1 MESKNYGNFLADK
14 FIVVN
19 KHKYFRKTYL
29 FFLQVFM
36 FFLLCGVLVE
46 GTAWGYCFYKYSLP
60 QASQIET
67 QYKKS
72 RAINQ
77 KIQEAGADLRQAEEE
92 NLKVLSFL
100 TLVAKSKPAALSLRS
115 LNMTKDNIQILGEG
129 SVIPGSVGNF
139 LAMYQPVRIFVMQAG
154 AFFVL
159 ACLIAFMNRVKRNMA
174 AKGKDTSKFGVGGCC
189 TVNTA
194 GAPVKINA
202 EKKEED
208 K

>member
-115 LNMTKDNIQILGEG
+115 LNMTKDNIQILGE
-129 SVIPGSVGNF
+129 STDVKQVASFSDQLKTDNF
-139 LAMYQPVRIFVMQAG
+139 GPSRIERLSEKDNKIFFTLVLTAKQKAKAATQAPE
-154 AFFVL
+154 
-159 ACLIAFMNRVKRNMA
+159 
-174 AKGKDTSKFGVGGCC
+174 GG
-189 TVNTA
+189 TTDA
-194 GAPVKINA
+194 Q
-202 EKKEED
+202 
-208 K
+208 